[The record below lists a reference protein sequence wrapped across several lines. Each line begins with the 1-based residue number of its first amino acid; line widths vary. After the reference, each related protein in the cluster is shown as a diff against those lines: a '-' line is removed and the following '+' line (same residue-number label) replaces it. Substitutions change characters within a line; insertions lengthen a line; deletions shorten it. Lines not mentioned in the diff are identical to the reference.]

1 MGLKLTSPGALAP
14 WYTKVIPPVIRNL
27 EGWFCFDTA
36 LERIGF
42 NRAPGKGNAKLV
54 GNPTVFGT
62 HARFKGGAN
71 YLETLIA
78 ESVKFTVLVVGKT
91 PGPLG
96 GTGTPTAAPYVGNY
110 AGASS
115 NPLGSGGMC
124 LYHQTD
130 TTLGGQ
136 AWRVNSTGDGTTS
149 SQATANDTSSA
160 WGLRVLRSDGV
171 NGTKVMNLTT
181 GISSNQPLATTRIT
195 ATSPLRIGGVYG
207 TTFLGE
213 TDISHVV
220 VFSDALTDDEINQ
233 VAAVMRRRMA
243 RLGILV

>member
-1 MGLKLTSPGALAP
+1 MGLKFTSPGALAP
-14 WYTKVIPPVIRNL
+14 WYTKVIPPVVRNL

-54 GNPTVFGT
+54 GNPTVYPT
-62 HARFKGGAN
+62 HARFKGGTN

-78 ESVKFTVLVVGKT
+78 ESAKFTVLVVGKAA
-91 PGPLG
+91 GPLG

-110 AGASS
+110 AGVSS
-115 NPLGSGGMC
+115 SPLGSGGMC

-136 AWRVNSTGDGTTS
+136 AWRVNATGDGATS
-149 SQATANDTSSA
+149 SQATAADTPA
-160 WGLRVLRSDGV
+160 TWGLRVLRCDGV

-181 GISSNQPLATTRIT
+181 GINSNQPLATPRIT
-195 ATSPLRIGGVYG
+195 ALSPLRIGGVYG

-220 VFSDALTDDEINQ
+220 VFSDALTDDEISQ